1 MPISEEPFSMSAL
14 SSMSGLSSRT
24 TAMRVASLITAIN
37 VLVAVGFSVAGLVNP
52 KWILPASYVPT
63 EASFIFALYAAARTI
78 PLAVIALVA
87 IYQRSESA
95 ILLLGTL
102 AGFIQLLDAGVGLL
116 QHDLGKSIGPLVIA
130 AFQLLAVC
138 LLRGSVRGSVE

>member
-1 MPISEEPFSMSAL
+1 LENRKLGRKIIRCESDPILDAYL
-14 SSMSGLSSRT
+14 H
-24 TAMRVASLITAIN
+24 
-37 VLVAVGFSVAGLVNP
+37 
-52 KWILPASYVPT
+52 
-63 EASFIFALYAAARTI
+63 AAARTI

-102 AGFIQLLDAGVGLL
+102 AGFAQLLDARVGLL

-130 AFQLLAVC
+130 AVC